1 MGDADFQRDSGGAAP
16 SSRASRDI
24 DEVFMDAASIV
35 VQVSETDE
43 SAEAKWDRFCLNEL
57 RTPLFRAEAPT
68 NAAHLSF
75 CDISAT
81 RV

>member
-1 MGDADFQRDSGGAAP
+1 
-16 SSRASRDI
+16 
-24 DEVFMDAASIV
+24 MDAASIV